1 MNFDLSEEQQIVSD
15 LAAQL
20 FGDLSAPER
29 VAAVADA
36 DGFDR
41 DLWGALADAGLLT
54 LCLPESLD
62 GSGMG
67 VVELCLM
74 AEQQGRRVAAV
85 PLVSTV
91 VAAMTIAEHLA
102 DLDLATSLLAGLS
115 DGSTVLTAALAG
127 PGVNDAL
134 RPSLQANASDR
145 GVRIAGELPAVPAL
159 PVATAVLVPVMYDG
173 DVALALVG
181 TDVPGVEI
189 ESLATTNYEMQ
200 GRLQLDVEI
209 PADQLI
215 TAPSA
220 LDDLYHR
227 CLVGNCAV
235 QLGVGVGAIAY
246 VGEHVSTREQFGRPL
261 SMFQAVSQ
269 RAADS
274 FITNE
279 ALRWSVLNAAWG
291 LANEGTESSR
301 ADVLTAAYWASEG
314 TQQVVLAAQH
324 LHAGIG
330 ADVDYPVHRHFL
342 WGMQYASTLGTASSH
357 LARLGEHIANPPAS
371 PLVESH

>member
-1 MNFDLSEEQQIVSD
+1 MNFDLSEEQQVISD

-20 FGDLSAPER
+20 FGDLAAPER

-41 DLWGALADAGLLT
+41 ELWVALADAGLLA
-54 LCLPESLD
+54 LCLPESVG

-67 VVELCLM
+67 IVEMCLM
-74 AEQQGRRVAAV
+74 AEQQGRKVAAV
-85 PLVSTV
+85 PLVPTIA
-91 VAAMTIAEHLA
+91 VAITIAEHLEQST
-102 DLDLATSLLAGLS
+102 LATSLLAGLA

-134 RPSLQANASDR
+134 RPSLQASESDD
-145 GVRIAGELPAVPAL
+145 GIRIIGGLSAVPAL
-159 PVATAVLVPVMYDG
+159 PAATAVLVPVMYDG
-173 DVALALVG
+173 DVALALVA
-181 TDVPGVEI
+181 TDTAGVEI
-189 ESLATTNYEMQ
+189 ETLSTTNHEMQ
-200 GRLQLDVEI
+200 GHLDLDVTI
-209 PADQLI
+209 PTEQLI
-215 TAPSA
+215 TNASA

-227 CLVGNCAV
+227 WLVGNCAI
-235 QLGVGVGAIAY
+235 QLGVGAGAIEY
-246 VGEHVSTREQFGRPL
+246 VGQHVSTREQFGRPL
-261 SMFQAVSQ
+261 STFQAVSQ

-301 ADVLTAAYWASEG
+301 AHVLTAAYWASEG

-330 ADVDYPVHRHFL
+330 ADVEYPVHRHFL

-357 LARLGEHIANPPAS
+357 LARLGKHITKAS
-371 PLVESH
+371 A

>member
-1 MNFDLSEEQQIVSD
+1 MNFDLSEEQQVVSD

-41 DLWGALADAGLLT
+41 ELWSALADAGLLM
-54 LCLPESLD
+54 LCLPESVD

-91 VAAMTIAEHLA
+91 VTAMTIAEHLA
-102 DLDLATSLLAGLS
+102 GLELTTSLLSGLG
-115 DGSTVLTAALAG
+115 DGSTVLTSALAG

-134 RPSLQANASDR
+134 RPSLQASASS
-145 GVRIAGELPAVPAL
+145 GGIRIAGDLPAVPAL
-159 PVATAVLVPVMYDG
+159 QVATAVLVPVMYDG
-173 DVALALVG
+173 DVALALIG
-181 TDVPGVEI
+181 TETPGVAI
-189 ESLATTNYEMQ
+189 EPLSTTNHEMQ

-261 SMFQAVSQ
+261 SKFQAVSQ

-291 LANEGTESSR
+291 LANEGIESSR
-301 ADVLTAAYWASEG
+301 ADVLAAAYWASEG

-342 WGMQYASTLGTASSH
+342 WGMQYANTLGTASSH
-357 LARLGEHIANPPAS
+357 LARLGEHIAAS
-371 PLVESH
+371 PVPPLIDSH